1 MISYIIEVPPSQNAE
16 LTEQKACLA
25 RHTKRLSNTDKC
37 VEFQAVDNMGKNILN
52 VGGFT
57 IKKRL
62 GTGARSTIY
71 LATDN
76 QNHTDIALKR
86 IIFERP
92 EDTRVFEQTENEFK
106 TAQLINHPYVRKC
119 YKLKKIRKML
129 KVTEMLLAME
139 LFEGRSLEDTPTLS
153 LVDVLLVFR
162 MVATGLNAMH
172 REGLIHCDM
181 KPNNILM
188 GKAGAIKIID
198 LGQSCKIGTTKRR
211 IQGTPDYI
219 APEQVRRKPLGP
231 RTDIFNLGAT
241 MYWALTGKNVPTL
254 IPKKSSSIGIVT
266 PRKYPAPHELK
277 PRIPER
283 ISKLVMDCVKDDPAQ
298 RPTNMMMVI
307 TRLDLIIHSLIGRK
321 IKTNKHA

>member
-1 MISYIIEVPPSQNAE
+1 
-16 LTEQKACLA
+16 
-25 RHTKRLSNTDKC
+25 
-37 VEFQAVDNMGKNILN
+37 MGKSILN

-57 IKKRL
+57 IKKRI

-71 LATDN
+71 LATD
-76 QNHTDIALKR
+76 QQTKTDVALKR
-86 IIFERP
+86 IIYEKP

-106 TAQLINHPYVRKC
+106 VAQRINHPYVRKC
-119 YKLKKIRKML
+119 YKLKKIRSMFNIK
-129 KVTEMLLAME
+129 EMLLSME
-139 LFEGRSLEDTPTLS
+139 LFEGKTLEDGPTLS

-172 REGLIHCDM
+172 RERFIHCDI
-181 KPNNILM
+181 KPNNIIISKV
-188 GKAGAIKIID
+188 GSIKIID

-219 APEQVRRKPLGP
+219 APEQVRRKALGP

-254 IPKKSSSIGIVT
+254 IPKKKSGVGIVT
-266 PRKYPAPHELK
+266 HRNCPPPHELK
-277 PRIPER
+277 KRIPER
-283 ISKLVMDCVKDDPAQ
+283 VSTLVMDCVKDNPAQ
-298 RPTNMMMVI
+298 RPQNMMTI
-307 TRLDLIIHSLIGRK
+307 ISRLDLMIHSLIGSK